1 MPWHFGRN
9 AVSTGEVWSGG
20 KFIWNEKALLRC
32 AGEVTEDRNG
42 LNRTRR
48 QIVQLAAAGRSSF
61 MDIFKGLAAF
71 EEYPFLGD
79 TGCQRQLDFLIR
91 KGILIRSGEEYKL
104 KQ

>member
-1 MPWHFGRN
+1 MRFRR
-9 AVSTGEVWSGG
+9 AKSGLAG
-20 KFIWNEKALLRC
+20 NLSGMKKALFRC

-91 KGILIRSGEEYKL
+91 KGY
-104 KQ
+104 